1 MSRGSGKFFNF
12 LCLVG
17 MLLVGTYAAM
27 MFRSAQLVGE
37 ESAQRALLDEAAA
50 LLDVYHR
57 EHGHYP
63 ESLQQLAFT
72 YPEGG
77 DRSTLESLEYNSDG
91 EYFIVKT
98 IGASSGQEFRVCR

>member
-1 MSRGSGKFFNF
+1 MNRGSAKFFNF

-17 MLLVGTYAAM
+17 VLLVGTYAAT
-27 MFRSAQLVGE
+27 MFHSAHLLAE

-50 LLDVYHR
+50 LLDAYHR
-57 EHGHYP
+57 EHGRYP

-72 YPEGG
+72 YPDGG

-98 IGASSGQEFRVCR
+98 IGASSGKEFRVCR